1 MNDLH
6 NLNIGSLVVGI
17 VGIVAGVSGVI
28 LNYLNKDRYQT
39 QVDVYKPENEELR
52 AINSRKTADIG
63 ELSKQNDVLR
73 AEAKQKDIQITDL
86 KDLNSKQPDF
96 EKMVGV
102 MSDNHRQVML
112 KLTEITKRALKP

>member
-1 MNDLH
+1 MNDL
-6 NLNIGSLVVGI
+6 NSVNVWSVVIGVTGL
-17 VGIVAGVSGVI
+17 VAGVSGVI

-73 AEAKQKDIQITDL
+73 AEAKQKDIQIKDL

-96 EKMVGV
+96 EKLIGV
-102 MSDNHRQVML
+102 MSDNHREV
-112 KLTEITKRALKP
+112 LTRLTDITKKAMR

>member
-1 MNDLH
+1 MNDL
-6 NLNIGSLVVGI
+6 NSVNVWAVIIGI
-17 VGIVAGVSGVI
+17 TGIVAGVSGVI

-73 AEAKQKDIQITDL
+73 AEAKQKDIQIKDL

-96 EKMVGV
+96 EKLIGV
-102 MSDNHRQVML
+102 MSDNHREV
-112 KLTEITKRALKP
+112 LTRLTDITKKGMR